1 VSTKGGYRF
10 DPIACLGYDLH
21 IPLGIYLP
29 NDSRTHQGMVINYE
43 HPDCV

>member
-10 DPIACLGYDLH
+10 VPIARLRYDLH
-21 IPLGIYLP
+21 IPLGIYFA
-29 NDSRTHQGMVINYE
+29 NDSRTHQGVVINYE